1 MTNNNLIDV
10 SVVLPCRNEEES
22 IGICINKI
30 KKIFQDNNING
41 EIIVSDSSTDKSP
54 QIAQELEAKIIKH
67 NKKGYGVAYL
77 EGFGGVGGKYIFM
90 ADCDNTYDF
99 NEIPRFLKYLEEGY
113 DFVIGDRF
121 GGKMEKGA
129 MPWSHRYIGNP
140 VLSSL
145 FRMIFNTKIN
155 DIHCGMRAFKKDGL
169 DKLDLKTTGMEFAS
183 EMIIEVIKNDLK
195 TKELPISYHARYGES
210 KLKTISDGLRHL
222 KLMIKKSL

>member
-1 MTNNNLIDV
+1 
-10 SVVLPCRNEEES
+10 
-22 IGICINKI
+22 
-30 KKIFQDNNING
+30 
-41 EIIVSDSSTDKSP
+41 
-54 QIAQELEAKIIKH
+54 
-67 NKKGYGVAYL
+67 
-77 EGFGGVGGKYIFM
+77 
-90 ADCDNTYDF
+90 
-99 NEIPRFLKYLEEGY
+99 
-113 DFVIGDRF
+113 
-121 GGKMEKGA
+121 MEKGA